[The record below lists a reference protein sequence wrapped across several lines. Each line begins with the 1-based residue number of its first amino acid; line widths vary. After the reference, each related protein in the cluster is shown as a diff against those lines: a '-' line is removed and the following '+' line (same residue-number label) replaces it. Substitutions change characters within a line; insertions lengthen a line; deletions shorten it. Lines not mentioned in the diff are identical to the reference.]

1 MLAYHGD
8 PSVKTAILTQLA
20 SHREADKLVKG
31 KYWKNGNAINL
42 TDGTN
47 DAQSWSIA
55 VSGNDAYVAG
65 MEWKGR
71 SYQDANGSPGQKS
84 IAKYWKN
91 GTPVSLT
98 DGTKNAQ
105 ATSIAVSRADVYV
118 AGYEEKTAG
127 NGDNIA
133 KYWKN
138 GNPVILGDV
147 SKNSEANSIFIVK
160 R

>member
-1 MLAYHGD
+1 M
-8 PSVKTAILTQLA
+8 K
-20 SHREADKLVKG
+20 
-31 KYWKNGNAINL
+31 KNFLIVFIVLFFFSCQKEISKEVSSAN
-42 TDGTN
+42 TN
-47 DAQSWSIA
+47 PQVD
-55 VSGNDAYVAG
+55 VYVAG
-65 MEWKGR
+65 YEYIG
-71 SYQDANGSPGQKS
+71 NGFPSV
-84 IAKYWKN
+84 AKYWKN

-105 ATSIAVSRADVYV
+105 ATSIAVSGADVYV

-147 SKNSEANSIFIVK
+147 SKNSEANSIFLVK
-160 R
+160 K